1 MVAECNVTSIPST
14 YDVANPKI
22 AHEIQAEERP
32 LC

>member
-22 AHEIQAEERP
+22 AHELQVEERP
-32 LC
+32 QC